1 MAIVIFFSAHW
12 VVAAFFQS
20 FFHHRYASHRMFT
33 MGPRTERTFHFLTYL
48 VQGPSYLSPRAYAVL
63 HREHHAYSDTEKDPH
78 APGFF
83 ANVLGM
89 MWSTALRYNA
99 HLVGTSSP
107 EPRFLGNTPDWPWLE
122 RVGSSWTGR
131 LAWGTAYGLV
141 YLWLATAWWQF
152 LLLPVHWVLGPVHGA
167 IVNWCGHR
175 YGYRN
180 FRTNDAS
187 RNFLPFDFL
196 TLGEL
201 FQNNHHRAASR
212 GTPSASPTRRYTL
225 GSAPD
230 PRQGLGSMRTPGLST
245 PAGSSADLAA
255 ASAAAKP
262 AGRSRSYHGR
272 WSRPTAWW
280 CVIVPPRRRIA
291 SEAACLIA
299 AHCSSSA
306 PRRPG
311 AITV

>member
-1 MAIVIFFSAHW
+1 MAIVLFFSAHW
-12 VVAAFFQS
+12 IISAFFQS

-33 MGPRTERTFHFLTYL
+33 MTPRTERTFHVLTYL
-48 VQGPSYLSPRAYAVL
+48 AQGSSYLSPRAYAIL
-63 HREHHAYSDTEKDPH
+63 HREHHAFSDTERDPH

-83 ANVLGM
+83 ANVLTM
-89 MWSTALRYNA
+89 MWTTAMRYNA

-107 EPRFLGNTPDWPWLE
+107 EPRFLGNYPEWPWLD

-131 LAWGTAYGLV
+131 IAWGTAYGLV

-187 RNFLPFDFL
+187 RNFLPFDFI

-212 GTPSASPTRRYTL
+212 LNFAWRRFEFDPTYAVTRL
-225 GSAPD
+225 
-230 PRQGLGSMRTPGLST
+230 
-245 PAGSSADLAA
+245 LAWV
-255 ASAAAKP
+255 
-262 AGRSRSYHGR
+262 R
-272 WSRPTAWW
+272 
-280 CVIVPPRRRIA
+280 VIH
-291 SEAACLIA
+291 L
-299 AHCSSSA
+299 
-306 PRRPG
+306 RPG
-311 AITV
+311 ALASPA